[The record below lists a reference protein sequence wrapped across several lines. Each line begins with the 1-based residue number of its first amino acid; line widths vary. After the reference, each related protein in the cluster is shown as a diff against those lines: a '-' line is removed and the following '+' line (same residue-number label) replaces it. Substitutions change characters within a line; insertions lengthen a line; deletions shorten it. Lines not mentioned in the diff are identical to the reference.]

1 MYIIYQLK
9 ETKMFKPNSVIIYV
23 KDANI
28 SANFY
33 TKILGRPPIETYPGF
48 AVFLL
53 NDNFVLG
60 IQEAAEI
67 TPKAPNHYGGFEL
80 SFSDVT
86 KNDVDEIY
94 AAWKK
99 LDVKI
104 ELEPQML
111 EFGYTFVGNDPD
123 GHRLRVCATDTSNFE

>member
-33 TKILGRPPIETYPGF
+33 TKILGQPPIETYPGF

-80 SFSDVT
+80 SFSDVI

-94 AAWKK
+94 AVWKK
-99 LDVKI
+99 LDVTI

-111 EFGYTFVGNDPD
+111 EFGYTCVGNDPD